1 MIGMVNNCAIDF
13 IAGRF
18 GDDALARTLE
28 EVGLPA
34 DAAFV
39 SACPYADGVL
49 TRCDDSCPEAAR
61 RICIWRI

>member
-18 GDDALARTLE
+18 GEDALARTLE
-28 EVGLPA
+28 EVGLPS
-34 DAAFV
+34 DATFV

-49 TRCDDSCPEAAR
+49 TR
-61 RICIWRI
+61 